1 LPEIGK
7 LVVRIE
13 ADLAQMKRELRR
25 GEQETRAASERM
37 RQAFDGFGQGIDR
50 QTARL
55 SSFQAVNR
63 ELAASAGEA
72 QALFGREIEQSTL
85 RLEAAERAGR
95 NLRVA
100 STDAARAI
108 GAAFDD
114 AILRGGRFSDVLRG
128 LEQDIIRLVLRATVT
143 QPLQDLFAT
152 SLAGTAGAFDGL
164 TFGGPRAGGGAVAP
178 RRAFLV
184 GERGPELFVPGKAG
198 TILPTVGGSRA
209 LGVQP
214 RVRAIAAATVGRAD
228 GTPTASPAV
237 DNRITIHMPITV
249 PPGASARDFRDS
261 ARQVARRAAAAVA
274 RVR

>member
-1 LPEIGK
+1 LPEIDK

-55 SSFQAVNR
+55 SSFQAANR
-63 ELAASAGEA
+63 ELAASAGKA
-72 QALFGREIEQSTL
+72 QALFGRGIEQSTL
-85 RLEAAERAGR
+85 GLEAAEQAGR
-95 NLRVA
+95 NLRAA

-114 AILRGGRFSDVLRG
+114 AILRGGRFSNVLRG
-128 LEQDIIRLVLRATVT
+128 LEQNIIRVVLRLSVT
-143 QPLQDLFAT
+143 KPLEGLFAT
-152 SLAGTAGAFDGL
+152 GFAGVEGAGGGL

-198 TILPTVGGSRA
+198 KILPTVGGSRG

-214 RVRAIAAATVGRAD
+214 QVRAIAAATVGRAD
-228 GTPTASPAV
+228 GAPSAPPAV
-237 DNRITIHMPITV
+237 DNSITIHMPITV
-249 PPGASARDFRDS
+249 PSGVSARDFRDS